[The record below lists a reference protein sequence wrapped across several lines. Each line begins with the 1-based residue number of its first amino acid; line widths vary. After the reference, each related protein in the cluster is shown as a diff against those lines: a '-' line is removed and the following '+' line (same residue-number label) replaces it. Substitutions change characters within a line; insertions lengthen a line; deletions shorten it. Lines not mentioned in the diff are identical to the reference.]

1 MNTQAWITH
10 FERNTH
16 LNDHLELPDHEP
28 CRLPEHLRVPLAASL
43 ATFQLGESGTGSRL
57 RRYAREVAPL
67 ENFRGYQRAIDLF
80 VAEEQSHSRLLART
94 VEHLGGKLLTK
105 QWTNSIFR
113 RLRFLVNLEFAIQV
127 LLTAELIAEVYFGT
141 LYLRCNDP
149 VVKKVSHK
157 LLRDEMKH
165 LDFQR
170 DFLSERVA
178 SFNPLGRKLWGLQF
192 QLIHA
197 TTAAVVAWDHRKV
210 LLALGISPAAFRQR
224 CLQAWKRFQ
233 ERLENQI
240 RRLDDSTCLSPG
252 VVHSSSTEISSSS
265 HCFHNH
271 FQP

>member
-10 FERNTH
+10 FERNTR
-16 LNDHLELPDHEP
+16 LNDTLELPTES
-28 CRLPEHLRVPLAASL
+28 CTLPDATRVPLAASI

-105 QWTNSIFR
+105 QWTNSVFR

-141 LYLRCNDP
+141 LYLRCSDP
-149 VVKKVSHK
+149 VVNKVSHK

-165 LDFQR
+165 LAFQR
-170 DFLSERVA
+170 DFLSERIA
-178 SFNPLGRKLWGLQF
+178 TFNDLGRRLWRAQF
-192 QLIHA
+192 QAIHA
-197 TTAAVVAWDHRKV
+197 ITATVVAWDHRHT
-210 LLALGISPAAFRQR
+210 LRALGVNPADFRQR
-224 CLQAWKRFQ
+224 CLQAWSRYQ
-233 ERLENQI
+233 ERLEAEVVKLDQTST
-240 RRLDDSTCLSPG
+240 RLPHES
-252 VVHSSSTEISSSS
+252 
-265 HCFHNH
+265 
-271 FQP
+271 QPSGQTQPDFASATAHHAP

>member
-16 LNDHLELPDHEP
+16 LNDEMELPMGA
-28 CRLPEHLRVPLAASL
+28 CSLPESVRTPLVTSI

-94 VEHLGGKLLTK
+94 VEHLRGTLLTK

-127 LLTAELIAEVYFGT
+127 LLTAELIAEVFFGT
-141 LYLRCNDP
+141 LYLRCEDP
-149 VVKKVSHK
+149 VVRKVSHK

-165 LDFQR
+165 LNFQR

-178 SFNPLGRKLWGLQF
+178 TFNPLGRWALEGPVSGHPRHHLHGRGLGSSPHLSGPRRQARG
-192 QLIHA
+192 L
-197 TTAAVVAWDHRKV
+197 
-210 LLALGISPAAFRQR
+210 PAALFTG
-224 CLQAWKRFQ
+224 
-233 ERLENQI
+233 LET
-240 RRLDDSTCLSPG
+240 LPG
-252 VVHSSSTEISSSS
+252 TSGRGTG
-265 HCFHNH
+265 
-271 FQP
+271 

>member
-10 FERNTH
+10 FERNTR
-16 LNDHLELPDHEP
+16 LNDEMELPTET
-28 CRLPEHLRVPLAASL
+28 CTLPESVRAPLVTSI

-94 VEHLGGKLLTK
+94 VEHLRGTLLTK

-127 LLTAELIAEVYFGT
+127 LLTAELIAEVFFGT
-141 LYLRCNDP
+141 LYLRCEDP
-149 VVKKVSHK
+149 VVRKVSHK

-165 LDFQR
+165 LNFQR

-178 SFNPLGRKLWGLQF
+178 TFNPLGRWLWKAQF
-192 QLIHA
+192 QAIHA
-197 TTAAVVAWDHRKV
+197 ITCTVVAWDHRHTFR
-210 LLALGISPAAFRQR
+210 ALGVRPGDFRQR
-224 CLQAWKRFQ
+224 CLQAWERYQ
-233 ERLENQI
+233 ERLDEELVKLDSKLPASHSHEVHGADH
-240 RRLDDSTCLSPG
+240 RRAG
-252 VVHSSSTEISSSS
+252 
-265 HCFHNH
+265 
-271 FQP
+271 